1 MIVFLPIYQ
10 APPVIPT
17 DTPQI
22 FSHKL
27 SKALKFLWYIS
38 LLIQGV
44 TL

>member
-27 SKALKFLWYIS
+27 SKALKFLWYVN